1 MSDEQDTK
9 EALVLEPE
17 APKTERFSALN
28 DYVYPKDRKERL
40 LFASWLVGEI
50 HRMYPPREFAY
61 AHVPVRTEILAL
73 LKEGVHPKQLLN
85 AARNYRR
92 ECDYHKTPK
101 KYTTG
106 SCAFYRDGKWRA
118 YAQTT
123 VYGRTREEWARSGQD
138 VGEWDRLSLE
148 VPA

>member
-1 MSDEQDTK
+1 MSDELT
-9 EALVLEPE
+9 LEQQQTADE
-17 APKTERFSALN
+17 KYSNLAE
-28 DYVYPKDRKERL
+28 YVYPKDRKERL
-40 LFASWLVGEI
+40 LFANWLVGAI
-50 HRMYPPREFAY
+50 HKIYPPREWDY
-61 AHVPVRTEILAL
+61 AHVPVRTAVLAL